1 MDEFSGLV
9 QQGESLMTTTCYVP
23 VIGYV
28 PGLYPNQQ
36 LGYEIWVSNPQRA
49 VPYIFKT
56 TLQEYG
62 RQMPGSLLG
71 QKCMIYGLYLHV
83 SPLALYATKE
93 HALFALGMCIPTKT
107 QHDLDATR

>member
-1 MDEFSGLV
+1 MSV
-9 QQGESLMTTTCYVP
+9 ICYVP

-28 PGLYPNQQ
+28 TGVCPNQQ

-62 RQMPGSLLG
+62 KQMGGNLLG
-71 QKCMIYGLYLHV
+71 LECMIYGLYLHI
-83 SPLALYATKE
+83 SPFALYATKKQ
-93 HALFALGMCIPTKT
+93 ALFAFGIFIPTKT
-107 QHDLDATR
+107 QYDLDATR

>member
-1 MDEFSGLV
+1 MSEICF
-9 QQGESLMTTTCYVP
+9 VP

-28 PGLYPNQQ
+28 PSMHPNQQ

-56 TLQEYG
+56 TLQEYNKQQG
-62 RQMPGSLLG
+62 GNLFG
-71 QKCMIYGLYLHV
+71 QECMIYGLYLHV

-93 HALFALGMCIPTKT
+93 QALFALGVFIPTKT
-107 QHDLDATR
+107 MYDLDAAR